1 MKKKF
6 TAIGGQALIE
16 GVMMRGSKKIA
27 IAVRKPDGEIEMK
40 EEDIKGVAT
49 TKWMKIPFLRGIL
62 AMGSSMS
69 IGVRALMYSA
79 EFYAE
84 EDDQYETSKFDKW
97 IMEKFGDKAEDI
109 IIAISMVMALVMAI
123 MFFMVL
129 PAFLVNFVKGF
140 IQSPGVLSIFEG
152 ILKFALF
159 IGYVLVIGQMRD
171 IKRVFQYHG
180 AEHKSI
186 HCLEA
191 GKELTVENAKTFTT
205 LHPRCG
211 TSFLIIVLTISIIV
225 SSFISWESVLIRA
238 GIKILLLPVVAGIS
252 YEVLK
257 LAGRSQSKF
266 MKAVSWPGMMMQ
278 KLTTAEPDDAQLEV
292 ALASLKQVLKYE
304 EDGFGCQL

>member
-1 MKKKF
+1 MSKKY

-49 TKWMKIPFLRGIL
+49 TKWMKVPFLRGIL

-69 IGVRALMYSA
+69 VGVRALMYSA

-84 EDDQYETSKFDKW
+84 EEGYEESKFDKW

-109 IIAISMVMALVMAI
+109 IIGISMVMALVTAVL
-123 MFFMVL
+123 FFMVL
-129 PAFLVNFVKGF
+129 PAFLVNFMKG
-140 IQSPGVLSIFEG
+140 IITSPGILAIFEG

-159 IGYVLVIGQMRD
+159 IGYVLVIRRMRD
-171 IKRVFQYHG
+171 IRRVFQYHG
-180 AEHKSI
+180 AEHKCI
-186 HCLEA
+186 HCLES

-211 TSFLIIVLTISIIV
+211 TSFLIIVLSISIIV
-225 SSFISWESVLIRA
+225 ASFIPWSSVLMRA
-238 GIKILLLPVVAGIS
+238 GIKVMLLPLVAGIS
-252 YEVLK
+252 YEILK
-257 LAGRSQSKF
+257 LAGKRSQSKI
-266 MKAVSWPGMMMQ
+266 MQVISWPGLMMQ
-278 KLTTAEPDDAQLEV
+278 KLTTAEPDDDQLEV
-292 ALASLKQVLKYE
+292 ALASLKQVLESE
-304 EDGFGCQL
+304 EDGFGCSL